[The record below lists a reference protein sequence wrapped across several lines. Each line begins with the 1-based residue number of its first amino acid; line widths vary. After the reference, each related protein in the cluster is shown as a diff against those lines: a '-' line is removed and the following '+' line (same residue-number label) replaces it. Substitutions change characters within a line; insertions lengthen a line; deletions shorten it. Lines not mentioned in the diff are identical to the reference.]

1 MDDVELI
8 DLVWD
13 DKTKKI
19 WHCAYIHKSS
29 MLQKALIVAWNVANG
44 EKDKSKI
51 PALFVKNL
59 SNNIENETPHKQQYL
74 GLVSLFTAQSSDR
87 VIAFKLHSFVVYDYD
102 VKSSFTNNQALITET
117 NLYGS
122 SAPERLMQ
130 ILQLVQG

>member
-19 WHCAYIHKSS
+19 WHWADIHKSN

-44 EKDKSKI
+44 EKDNSKI
-51 PALFVKNL
+51 PSLFVKNQ
-59 SNNIENETPHKQQYL
+59 ITKIKNETPHKLQFL

-102 VKSSFTNNQALITET
+102 ETEKNHQYSSINYQGKLIWKF
-117 NLYGS
+117 G
-122 SAPERLMQ
+122 A
-130 ILQLVQG
+130 